1 MGLEEAAAARAAAAA
16 ATRAEGCVRLARDVA
31 AEHEAKD
38 GDRDGEEGRQEALAE
53 DEEDV
58 IQELDHQ
65 TKRHE
70 RELAA
75 GRHRDADGW
84 KSRRAGG
91 DG

>member
-1 MGLEEAAAARAAAAA
+1 MGLEEAAAARRGGGGDA
-16 ATRAEGCVRLARDVA
+16 RGGCVRLARDVA

>member
-1 MGLEEAAAARAAAAA
+1 MGLEEAAAARARRRRR
-16 ATRAEGCVRLARDVA
+16 RARRCVRLARDVA